1 MSAVLV
7 AEEAE
12 EAEYERAPGS
22 RSKAVSRSTSIAL
35 VLSAEKIILVS
46 FFCICLMEKIEEY

>member
-7 AEEAE
+7 AEGAE

-22 RSKAVSRSTSIAL
+22 RSKVVSRSISIAL

-46 FFCICLMEKIEEY
+46 FFCIYLMEKIEEY